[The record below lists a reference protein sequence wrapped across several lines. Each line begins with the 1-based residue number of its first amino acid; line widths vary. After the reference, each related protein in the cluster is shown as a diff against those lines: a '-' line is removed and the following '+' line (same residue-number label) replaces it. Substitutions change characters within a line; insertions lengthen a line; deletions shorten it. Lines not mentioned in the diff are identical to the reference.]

1 MNTVSFPEITM
12 AFAAIFGLLH
22 IVFSLRVGGYRFK
35 TGVSLGDGGDDVLL
49 KRIRAHANFT
59 ENVPIGLVL
68 ILLNELAGLSST
80 FVVALASVFLLARVA
95 HYFSIVINLPFLVRP
110 LGMIGTLGVIGTA
123 SVLLLL

>member
-22 IVFSLRVGGYRFK
+22 IAFSLRVGGYRFK

-95 HYFSIVINLPFLVRP
+95 HYFSIVMSLPFLIRP